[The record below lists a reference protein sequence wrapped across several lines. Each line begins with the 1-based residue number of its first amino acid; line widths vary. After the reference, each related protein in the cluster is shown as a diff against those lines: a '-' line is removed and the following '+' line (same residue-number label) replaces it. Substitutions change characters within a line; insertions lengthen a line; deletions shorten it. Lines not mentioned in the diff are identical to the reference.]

1 MEDFFEAVDRAFV
14 QGAGRNPA
22 PRRLDLKTPVEL
34 SLSAP
39 ESSPATP
46 SSGRRQPERCRQP
59 KVATTVLLFVEETVV
74 THKRKP
80 HLQRQG
86 EEQ

>member
-1 MEDFFEAVDRAFV
+1 MLMEDFFEAVDRAFV

-46 SSGRRQPERCRQP
+46 SSAKASLLRYYFPLRR
-59 KVATTVLLFVEETVV
+59 LLSRTKESRICGDKE
-74 THKRKP
+74 KN
-80 HLQRQG
+80 G
-86 EEQ
+86 E

>member
-1 MEDFFEAVDRAFV
+1 MLMEDFFEAVDRAFV

-39 ESSPATP
+39 VSQS
-46 SSGRRQPERCRQP
+46 
-59 KVATTVLLFVEETVV
+59 VVTTVLLSVEETVV

-80 HLQRQG
+80 HLRRQG